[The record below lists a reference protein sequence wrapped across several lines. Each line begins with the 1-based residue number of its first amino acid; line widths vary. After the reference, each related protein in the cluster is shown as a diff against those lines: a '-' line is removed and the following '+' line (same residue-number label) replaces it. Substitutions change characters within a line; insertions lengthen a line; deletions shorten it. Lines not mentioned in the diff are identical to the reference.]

1 MFALERGLGV
11 GGDGLKL
18 LSASVR
24 SLMASILF

>member
-18 LSASVR
+18 LSASGR